1 MLPEPN
7 GARVRHHPLSR
18 GLDRNETT
26 GWFDRR
32 SALGLFSGAL
42 ASATFGSSQAA
53 DYQQF
58 LASVRAQALAQG
70 LSAAIVDRALAL
82 TRVPNAHVLKLD
94 RHQPEFTLTWA
105 QYRARVIGPARIDQ
119 GRASYGE
126 QKTLLSRV
134 SSRYGVDPGVIMGIW
149 GLESGF
155 GAHIGTFSV
164 VDALATLGFDTRRAP
179 FFRSELLKALTILNA
194 GDVAPE
200 AMLGSYAGAMGQPQF
215 MPSAYLRYAVDFDGD
230 GRRDIWTSRP
240 DVFAS
245 VANYLS
251 KSGWKEGEPWG
262 QAVTLRE
269 TLPVGMVGRG
279 HKLTLGEWMRQGVR
293 REDGQSFSRPEVMGA
308 VLQPDGPGTEAFMVY
323 RNFDAIRR
331 YNPSDFYALGVGLL
345 GYDIT

>member
-1 MLPEPN
+1 
-7 GARVRHHPLSR
+7 VRHHILPR
-18 GLDRNETT
+18 GSIRATAPASLGRRN
-26 GWFDRR
+26 
-32 SALGLFSGAL
+32 ALGLIAGASIMGVGH
-42 ASATFGSSQAA
+42 AAGAA

-58 LASVRAQALAQG
+58 LSSVRAQALAQG
-70 LSAAIVDRALAL
+70 LSAAVVDRALAL
-82 TRVPNAHVLKLD
+82 TREPNAHVLKLD

-105 QYRARVIGPARIDQ
+105 QYRERVIGPKRIDQ

-126 QKTLLSRV
+126 QQTLLSRI
-134 SSRYGVDPGVIMGIW
+134 SSQYGVDPGVIMGIW

-164 VDALATLGFDTRRAP
+164 VDALATLGFDARRAA
-179 FFRSELLKALTILNA
+179 FFQSELLKALTILNS

-215 MPSAYLRYAVDFDGD
+215 MPSAYLRFAVDADGD
-230 GRRDIWTSRP
+230 GRRDIWTSRA

-245 VANYLS
+245 VANYLA
-251 KSGWKEGEPWG
+251 KSGWQPGEPWG
-262 QAVTLRE
+262 QAITLRE
-269 TLPVGMVGRG
+269 TLPVGMIGRG
-279 HKLTLGEWMRQGVR
+279 HRMSLADWMRHGVR
-293 REDGQSFSRPEVMGA
+293 RDDGQAFSRTDVMGA